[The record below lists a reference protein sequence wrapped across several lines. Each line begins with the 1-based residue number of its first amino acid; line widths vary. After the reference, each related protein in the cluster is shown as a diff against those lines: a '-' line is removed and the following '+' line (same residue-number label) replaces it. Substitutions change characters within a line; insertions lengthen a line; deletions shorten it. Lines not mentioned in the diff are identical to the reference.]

1 MFSWISGNIWK
12 SCPERRFYC
21 SMIFRRV
28 GNGGVVTSFLD
39 ELFFPSSTSPTS
51 LEIMVQL
58 PFSLHAIIVAP
69 FVKQSFSRQFTARIH
84 CNDSQAKTTNCSW
97 LQKKRKEGSASPSP
111 TFTSLLRVER
121 LNVFKKK
128 CFNYKQKIL
137 KSVRSKI
144 IIIFLNRSD

>member
-1 MFSWISGNIWK
+1 M
-12 SCPERRFYC
+12 
-21 SMIFRRV
+21 
-28 GNGGVVTSFLD
+28 TSFLD

-97 LQKKRKEGSASPSP
+97 LQKKEKKVALHHH
-111 TFTSLLRVER
+111 LLLLPHFES
-121 LNVFKKK
+121 N
-128 CFNYKQKIL
+128 
-137 KSVRSKI
+137 
-144 IIIFLNRSD
+144 D

>member
-1 MFSWISGNIWK
+1 MLNYVIKFHLMIVFVDIRKHMKELSGKFIVPWSSDVLVMAVSWLRFSTN
-12 SCPERRFYC
+12 
-21 SMIFRRV
+21 
-28 GNGGVVTSFLD
+28 SFFL
-39 ELFFPSSTSPTS
+39 LPPPRLS

-128 CFNYKQKIL
+128 MFQLQTKN
-137 KSVRSKI
+137 S
-144 IIIFLNRSD
+144 